1 MNWILYSLLANLA
14 FVGLEF
20 VYRSGTFATYWRAL
34 PMMLPVM
41 LIANYLLF
49 NVYRTS
55 PSFLV
60 GWAVL
65 SFGNIICRFGTNWLL
80 GEPLTGQMFF
90 GIMLMA
96 IGMFTIKLVS

>member
-1 MNWILYSLLANLA
+1 MNWLAYSILANLS

-20 VYRSGTFATYWRAL
+20 VYRAGVFASYWRAL
-34 PMMLPVM
+34 PIMLPVM
-41 LIANYLLF
+41 LIANYMLF

-65 SFGNIICRFGTNWLL
+65 SFGNIICRFLTNWLL
-80 GEPLTGQMFF
+80 GEPLTGQMLL
-90 GIMLMA
+90 GILLMA
-96 IGMFTIKLVS
+96 MGMFTIKFA

>member
-1 MNWILYSLLANLA
+1 MSWLLYSVLANLA

-20 VYRSGTFATYWRAL
+20 VYRSGTFSTYWNAL
-34 PMMLPVM
+34 PFMLPVM
-41 LIANYLLF
+41 LVANFLLF
-49 NVYRTS
+49 HVYRTS

-65 SFGNIICRFGTNWLL
+65 SFGNIICRFMTNWLL

-90 GIMLMA
+90 GIVLMA
-96 IGMFTIKLVS
+96 AGMFTIKFG

>member
-1 MNWILYSLLANLA
+1 
-14 FVGLEF
+14 
-20 VYRSGTFATYWRAL
+20 
-34 PMMLPVM
+34 MMLPVM
-41 LIANYLLF
+41 LLANYLLF

-80 GEPLTGQMFF
+80 GEPLTGQMFL
-90 GIMLMA
+90 GIVLMA
-96 IGMFTIKLVS
+96 IGMFTIKLGS